1 MSARN
6 CSDENK
12 LKFLL
17 FENFASNNSMWAE
30 ALSNVTG
37 AECSYGN
44 YSNVKL
50 SSHRNLQ
57 IEDVCKLIYAVL
69 TPIIVSVGTLGNIFS
84 LTVFLSKFMRRLS
97 STCYLSTLSVC
108 HILILTT
115 YVLFDWLHRGLGH
128 WPGYE
133 LANLMSFPG
142 VCHTFLYISYTLRL
156 TSVWLI
162 VAFAVERYV
171 AICHQQ
177 HRRSVCARPFAK
189 KVTITTIAC
198 AGLFC
203 AYKPALSI
211 VYQIGNTRLCVANPE
226 YRQLNFIMDS
236 VYVILITAVPSF
248 VISGL
253 SVSILRKLHAIGSA
267 QTTQR
272 VVFKEHRIRLELTVI
287 LLAIAWCFIL
297 LTLPYFVTWCLQFFH
312 SVSFNTP
319 FYGGGD
325 DPFLLE
331 VFSGQVA
338 ITRTIYYL
346 NYATNFFLYCL
357 TGAHYRRQVRGILRR
372 RCRKTYIGL
381 QSTSQQQRRT
391 TTM

>member
-1 MSARN
+1 MSILN

-17 FENFASNNSMWAE
+17 FKSFASNNSMWAE

-37 AECSYGN
+37 SDCNYGN
-44 YSNVKL
+44 YSNLKL
-50 SSHRNLQ
+50 SPHLNLQ
-57 IEDVCKLIYAVL
+57 IEDVCKVIYAIL
-69 TPIIVSVGTLGNIFS
+69 TPIIVSVGTLGNILS

-97 STCYLSTLSVC
+97 SSCYLTTLSIC
-108 HILILTT
+108 HILILIT
-115 YVLFDWLHRGLGH
+115 YVLFDWLHRGLGY

-133 LANLMSFPG
+133 LINLMSYRG
-142 VCHTFLYISYTLRL
+142 VCHSFLYISYTLRF

-171 AICHQQ
+171 AICHPRY
-177 HRRSVCARPFAK
+177 RRLVCGRSFAK
-189 KVTITTIAC
+189 KVTLTTIVC

-203 AYKPALSI
+203 VYKPALSV
-211 VYQIGNTRLCVANPE
+211 VYQIKNTRLCVANPE

-236 VYVILITAVPSF
+236 VYVIMITALPSS
-248 VISGL
+248 VISTL
-253 SVSILRKLHAIGSA
+253 SVLILRRLRAIGSA
-267 QTTQR
+267 QNAQR
-272 VVFKEHRIRLELTVI
+272 LVFKEHRLRIELTVI

-312 SVSFNTP
+312 SFSYNTP
-319 FYGGGD
+319 FYNGN

-331 VFSGQVA
+331 VFSGHVA

-372 RCRKTYIGL
+372 NSCQTRLTGL
-381 QSTSQQQRRT
+381 QDNIKQQHRTSSI
-391 TTM
+391 